1 MQLLRMDAFLIS
13 AASGMR
19 ARLESLEMLANNLA
33 NQSSPGFKPDR
44 EMYSLYAA
52 PETSWPHDES
62 TVPSPTAPVI
72 EKHWTDFKQ
81 GALSQTSEPF
91 DFALN
96 GPGFF
101 SIRSDR
107 GELLTRN
114 GNFRLSKSGAL
125 ETHDGYAVLDDQ
137 RKPII
142 LDPAKTVEVSQ
153 TAEIR
158 QGGVVAARLGIAR
171 VPDQSVLLKQ
181 GGTYFRMTGAAA
193 RLEPSTETA
202 VHQGRLEN
210 SGHSP
215 AEGAVRLVNIL
226 RQFESLTKA
235 VQIHAEMNHRADEVA
250 RVSG

>member
-1 MQLLRMDAFLIS
+1 MDAFTIS

-62 TVPSPTAPVI
+62 TVPSPTAPVV

-101 SIRSDR
+101 SVRSDR

-125 ETHDGYAVLDDQ
+125 ETQDGYAVLDDQ

-142 LDPAKTVEVSQ
+142 LDPAEAVEVSQ
-153 TAEIR
+153 NAEIR
-158 QGGVVAARLGIAR
+158 QGGVVAARLAIAI
-171 VPDQSVLLKQ
+171 VPDQSILSKQ
-181 GGTYFRMTGAAA
+181 AGTYFRMTDTA
-193 RLEPSTETA
+193 RPAPSTETA
-202 VHQGRLEN
+202 VYQGRLEN

-235 VQIHAEMNHRADEVA
+235 VQVHAEMNRRADEVA